1 MTIRIEICGE
11 SASEAL
17 KELSQFAAGLVAA
30 NVPAIVAATPA
41 APAPKTP
48 EAAAP
53 AAPEKTT
60 GRGGRGKKNT
70 TAEQVQAAPVQEPA
84 GAEAQDAAD
93 EAEEVEETRDT
104 KNPLTLE
111 DVKFAMNGYVKKFG
125 MAATQEDGPKI
136 FVEALGQPPAKE
148 PYWKLS
154 LVPDDQDAYEKI
166 IATWRKATELNPLK
180 RTPV

>member
-1 MTIRIEICGE
+1 MTIKIEIYGE
-11 SASEAL
+11 SAADAL
-17 KELSQFAAGLVAA
+17 KELSQFAAGLVAS
-30 NVPAIVAATPA
+30 NVPAIVTATPA
-41 APAPKTP
+41 ASAPKP
-48 EAAAP
+48 AAAETPTTPDKP
-53 AAPEKTT
+53 AR
-60 GRGGRGKKNT
+60 GRGGKKAT
-70 TAEQVQAAPVQEPA
+70 TAEQVQATPVQEPA

-93 EAEEVEETRDT
+93 EAAEVEETRDT
-104 KNPLTLE
+104 ANPLTLE

-136 FVEALGQPPAKE
+136 FVEALGKPPTGE

-154 LVPDDQDAYEKI
+154 LVPEDQEKYAQI